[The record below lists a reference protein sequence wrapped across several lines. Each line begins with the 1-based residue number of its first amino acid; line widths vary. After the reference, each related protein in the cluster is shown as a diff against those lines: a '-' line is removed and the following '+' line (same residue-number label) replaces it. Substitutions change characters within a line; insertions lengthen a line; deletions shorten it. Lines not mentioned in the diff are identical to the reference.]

1 MDRARSRWLLR
12 LGIPL
17 VVGVGALVWFAVR
30 GNEVVLTVENH
41 SGQVATVLEIK
52 AGGKTATLR
61 DVAAGAQASAAVPG
75 GPFDV
80 EGQLADGTRIRGHFG
95 QLSGPSGGG
104 PRLVIL
110 PGGQIVPRQ
119 GDKPPGR

>member
-1 MDRARSRWLLR
+1 MNRGRSRWLLR
-12 LGIPL
+12 LGVPL
-17 VVGVGALVWFAVR
+17 VVGVGALVWLAVR

-41 SGQVATVLEIK
+41 SGQALTVLEVK

-61 DVAAGAQASAAVPG
+61 DVAAGAQSSAAVPG
-75 GPFDV
+75 GHFDV

-95 QLSGPSGGG
+95 QLTGTSGGQQ
-104 PRLVIL
+104 RLVIL
-110 PGGQIVPRQ
+110 PGGQIVLRQ

>member
-1 MDRARSRWLLR
+1 MNRGRSRWLLR
-12 LGIPL
+12 LGVPL

-30 GNEVVLTVENH
+30 GNEVVLAVENR
-41 SGQVATVLEIK
+41 SGKVLTVLEFR
-52 AGGKTATLR
+52 AGGKTTTLR

-95 QLSGPSGGG
+95 RLTDTPGGRQ
-104 PRLVIL
+104 RLVIL

-119 GDKPPGR
+119 GDNPPGR

>member
-1 MDRARSRWLLR
+1 MNRGRSRWLLR
-12 LGIPL
+12 LGVPL
-17 VVGVGALVWFAVR
+17 VVGVGTLVWFAVR
-30 GNEVVLTVENH
+30 GNEVALTVENH
-41 SGQVATVLEIK
+41 SGQALTVLEVK

-61 DVAAGAQASAAVPG
+61 DVAAGAQKSTAVPG

-95 QLSGPSGGG
+95 QLPGASGGG
-104 PRLVIL
+104 QRLAIL
-110 PGGQIVPRQ
+110 PGGQIVLRQ